1 MFEDVVVTFRFF
13 SKISFR
19 IDFIENISPDASEIF
34 ATDLSLY
41 FSTIGEER
49 LKESLLN
56 EKRERR
62 MKEEGEEKKSFLDFR

>member
-1 MFEDVVVTFRFF
+1 
-13 SKISFR
+13 
-19 IDFIENISPDASEIF
+19 
-34 ATDLSLY
+34 LY

-62 MKEEGEEKKSFLDFR
+62 MKEGEEEKSFLDFR